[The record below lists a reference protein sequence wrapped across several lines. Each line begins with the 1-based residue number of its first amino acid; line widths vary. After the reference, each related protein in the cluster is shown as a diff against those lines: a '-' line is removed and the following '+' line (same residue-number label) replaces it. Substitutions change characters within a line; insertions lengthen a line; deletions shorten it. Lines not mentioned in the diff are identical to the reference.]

1 MVGRGAAASI
11 RMPEERSMRAFR
23 HIVILVLALLATSGA
38 MAATRI
44 WALTGVMFDDGAVAT
59 GQFTYDDVTGVLGG
73 QNIHVTDGPFY
84 LSFTYIAGNSI
95 PLIGISNP
103 QPTFTFRSPE
113 GGGEDV
119 SRDFRITPVS
129 ALDGTL
135 SPVPIN
141 LATSGNRSG
150 SIECYNCSFA
160 RFIIAGSLTQ
170 VFLPPPVAIVIVD
183 EFYNTGLDHYFI
195 TANPAEKMDLDTG
208 VHPGWMRTGQSFKAY
223 AAGSSASGS
232 INPVCRY
239 YGNPSAGLDSHF
251 YSASARECFEVHAK
265 FPAAWGYESDNVFQ
279 IALPDDTTGECPAS
293 TVPVYRV
300 WNNRADSNHR
310 YTASLATRDAMVAMG
325 YVKEGYGPNFVI
337 MCAVP

>member
-1 MVGRGAAASI
+1 
-11 RMPEERSMRAFR
+11 MRAFR
-23 HIVILVLALLATSGA
+23 YLLFLALSLLATSGA

-73 QNIHVTDGPFY
+73 QNIHVTDGPSY

-95 PLIGISNP
+95 PLVFITADP
-103 QPTFTFRSPE
+103 QPALTFRSPE

-119 SRDFRITPVS
+119 PRDLRITPVS
-129 ALDGTL
+129 ALDGST
-135 SPVPIN
+135 SPVAIN

-150 SIECYNCSFA
+150 SLECDNCSLP
-160 RFIIAGSLTQ
+160 RFIVAGSLTQ

-183 EFYNTGLDHYFI
+183 EFYNAGLDHYFI

-239 YGNPSAGLDSHF
+239 YGNPAAGLDSHF
-251 YSASARECFEVHAK
+251 YSASAGECYEVHAK
-265 FPAAWGYESDNVFQ
+265 FPAAWTFESDNVFQ
-279 IALPDDTTGECPAS
+279 IDLPDAVTGACPGS

-310 YTASLATRDAMVAMG
+310 YTTSLATRDALVAMG